1 MRVYPESLANHLKQL
16 KGFYLVFGDEHL
28 LRFEALRDIKQAA
41 RQQGFLEHHSFVTD
55 NDMNWDQVFD
65 CANAMS
71 LFSNQQIISIEVTK
85 TDKRMTDAL
94 LELGQLNNPDTLFI
108 IHGEKLSLQQMKA
121 KWFVTL
127 SELGLYIPTNHPE
140 SKFFPQWMHKR
151 LRAAG
156 LNCNSDIVNFMCRN
170 FEGNLLAC
178 VQEIEKLAL
187 HFGQQPLTLQ
197 KVADN
202 ITGHTHFGIFQW
214 LDTLFAGKV
223 NRAQRMLQQLH
234 EEGTD
239 IVLLSGTL
247 NNEVKKL
254 LEYQYQLNK
263 GIKFADIMKNARVWS
278 SKQALINQALT
289 RLPSRELEYI
299 YQLCSQLELSIKT
312 QYEQNSWPQLQMI
325 CLLFQGKTAKHYE
338 LTLQY

>member
-1 MRVYPESLANHLKQL
+1 MRVYPEALVNHLKQL
-16 KGFYLVFGDEHL
+16 KGAYLVFGDEHL

-41 RQQGFLEHHSFVTD
+41 QKHGFQEHHQFVTD

-85 TDKRMTDAL
+85 TDKRITDAL
-94 LELGQLNNPDTLFI
+94 FELSQLNNPDTLLI
-108 IHGEKLSLQQMKA
+108 VHGEKLSLQQMKA
-121 KWFVTL
+121 KWFVAL
-127 SELGLYIPTNHPE
+127 SEQGLYIPTNHPE
-140 SKFFPQWMHKR
+140 GKFFPQWMHKR

-156 LNCNSDIVNFMCRN
+156 LTATQDVVNFMCRN

-178 VQEIEKLAL
+178 MQEIEKLAL
-187 HFGQQPLTLQ
+187 HFGQTKLSLQ
-197 KVADN
+197 DVANN
-202 ITGHTHFGIFQW
+202 ITGHTHFGVFQW

-223 NRAQRMLQQLH
+223 NRAQRMLQQLY

-254 LEYQYQLNK
+254 LEYQYQLNQ
-263 GIKFADIMKNARVWS
+263 GQPFANIMKQARVWS

-299 YQLCSQLELSIKT
+299 YQLCCQLELSIKT

-325 CLLFQGKTAKHYE
+325 CLLFQGKTAQHYA
-338 LTLQY
+338 LSQPN